1 MKFNLFARPHLIVAV
16 LALCLLPHTVLAR
29 SATLV
34 EPDPV
39 TISCSLPAEK
49 MKEGIE
55 RGGAMRRWMVVGQSP
70 GNTELRYVKGNNKHV
85 LTVNVS
91 YTANTFAVTYKDS
104 SGLNYAVKDD
114 GTRRIHPNSNV
125 WMKNLS
131 SDIQRTANSLCY
143 K

>member
-1 MKFNLFARPHLIVAV
+1 MKFNLFARSHLIIAA
-16 LALCLLPHTVLAR
+16 LALCLIPPAVLAR
-29 SATLV
+29 STTLV

-39 TISCSLPAEK
+39 TISCSLPAKE
-49 MKEGIE
+49 MQEGIKS
-55 RGGAMRRWMVVGQSP
+55 GGAMRHWIVVSQNP
-70 GNTELRYVKGNNKHV
+70 GNTELRYAKGNKHV
-85 LTVNVS
+85 ITVNVS
-91 YTANTFAVTYKDS
+91 YTANTFAITYKDS